1 MIKLIKFRKDR
12 LINIRKVFNNEKEVE
27 EHINLI
33 EKENKIS
40 EKSSRLLEL
49 QNWLNYISAN

>member
-1 MIKLIKFRKDR
+1 MLEKL
-12 LINIRKVFNNEKEVE
+12 LIMKEIE

-33 EKENKIS
+33 EEENKIS